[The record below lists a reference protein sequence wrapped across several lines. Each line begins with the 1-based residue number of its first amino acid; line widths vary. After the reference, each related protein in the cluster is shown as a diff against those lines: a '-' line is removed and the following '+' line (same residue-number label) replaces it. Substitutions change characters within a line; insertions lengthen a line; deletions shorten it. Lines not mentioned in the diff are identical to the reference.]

1 MLTLIWRYKFMIEIK
16 NLSKRYGNQ
25 LAVDNISCT
34 IKDGEVVGFLGPNGA
49 GKSTTMNII
58 TGYLSAT
65 SGSVSISGYDILE
78 NPDEAKRH
86 IGYLPEHPPLYADMT
101 VNEYLSFM
109 FDLKKAKLPKR
120 PHLDEICRLVRIND
134 VRHRVIKHLSK
145 GYQQRVGIAQALIGN
160 PDVLILDEPTV
171 GLDPKQII
179 EIRKLITYLGKN
191 HTVILSSHILSE
203 IQAVCERVI
212 IINKGRL
219 IADDRMDNLS
229 KVLCEDNSVAVRI
242 KGPDKSVT
250 QLIKTIPGVVDVT
263 LCGKSEGGSFEYKIE
278 VNGNTDIRGELFV
291 RLADRKWPLLMLKP
305 NELTLEEV
313 FMKLVDGTADASQ
326 LDSLKS
332 AGESENSDGN
342 KAAIDAVNEI
352 LGDTIEQFG
361 HPDEIKTDKEDK

>member
-1 MLTLIWRYKFMIEIK
+1 MIEIK

-25 LAVDNISCT
+25 LAVDNISFT
-34 IKDGEVVGFLGPNGA
+34 VKDGEVLGFLGPNGA
-49 GKSTTMNII
+49 GKSTTMNIL

-65 SGSVSISGYDILE
+65 SGSVSISGYDILD

-86 IGYLPEHPPLYADMT
+86 IGYLPEHPPLYPDMT

-134 VRHRVIKHLSK
+134 VRGRVIKHLSK

-212 IINKGRL
+212 IINKGRI
-219 IADDRMDNLS
+219 IADDQMDNLS
-229 KVLCEDNSVAVRI
+229 KVMGNDNSLIVRV
-242 KGPDKSVT
+242 KGPDKSVLQT
-250 QLIKTIPGVVDVT
+250 IKTIPGVANAT
-263 LCGKSEGGSFEYKIE
+263 LLGKSEGGSFEFKID
-278 VNGNTDIRGELFV
+278 VNGNTEIRNELFA
-291 RLADRKWPLLMLKP
+291 RLADRNWPILMLKP

-313 FMKLVDGTADASQ
+313 FMKLIDGTADTEQ
-326 LDSLKS
+326 LEKLS
-332 AGESENSDGN
+332 ADIDKKTAETDDTS
-342 KAAIDAVNEI
+342 KAALDAVN
-352 LGDTIEQFG
+352 GVMGEQIAQFDN
-361 HPDEIKTDKEDK
+361 PDEVKTEKEDN

>member
-1 MLTLIWRYKFMIEIK
+1 MIEIK

-25 LAVDNISCT
+25 LAVDNISFS
-34 IKDGEVVGFLGPNGA
+34 IKDGEVLGFLGPNGA
-49 GKSTTMNII
+49 GKSTTMNIL

-65 SGSVSISGYDILE
+65 SGSVTISGYDILD

-86 IGYLPEHPPLYADMT
+86 IGYLPEHPPLYPDMT

-134 VRHRVIKHLSK
+134 VRGRVIKHLSK

-179 EIRKLITYLGKN
+179 EIRKLITYLGKK

-212 IINKGRL
+212 IINKGKI
-219 IADDRMDNLS
+219 IADDQMDNLS
-229 KVLCEDNSVAVRI
+229 KVMSDDNSLTVRV
-242 KGPDKSVT
+242 KGPDKSVL
-250 QLIKTIPGVVDVT
+250 QAIKTIPGVANAT
-263 LCGKSEGGSFEYKIE
+263 LMGKSESGSFEFKID
-278 VNGNTDIRGELFV
+278 VNGNSEIRNELFA
-291 RLADRKWPLLMLKP
+291 RLADRNWPILMLKP

-313 FMKLVDGTADASQ
+313 FMKLIDGTVDTEQ
-326 LDSLKS
+326 LESIS
-332 AGESENSDGN
+332 AEVEKKAEAEVDKTS
-342 KAAIDAVNEI
+342 KAALDAVNDI
-352 LGDTIEQFG
+352 LGEQIVQFDN
-361 HPDEIKTDKEDK
+361 PDDIKTEKEEN